1 VTAVFNVC
9 VCFLGAFLK
18 KKKMKK
24 KGLFLSFSLSQGSF
38 HDKHLLFR
46 NGDHELVG

>member
-1 VTAVFNVC
+1 VF
-9 VCFLGAFLK
+9 FGGISEE
-18 KKKMKK
+18 KKMKK